1 MQRINKSTV
10 FYALWFASAVT
21 ITVAIMML
29 ALAARAQDARTI
41 IWVNDLSTRDSQF
54 GYFDGSA
61 SITTAEVYAD
71 YDIEGLACKDSV
83 TYATSGG
90 DGHVPSALYTV
101 RITTDAHA
109 ALTKVGD
116 LRTTDGQRFYEVA
129 SLAQKDGQL
138 WAYAS
143 KGAQRGIIRIDPAT
157 ALAEL
162 IYADRRDI
170 EAIEWL
176 GDTLWLVAGTR
187 FYSWP
192 PGRGLRYEFQLN
204 GIGNQIEAMMEH
216 DGQMWI
222 GIHQS
227 TGNIVQVDV
236 VRGQITNGAT
246 FTAGSDIESLT
257 FCEVFPVVPPTASA
271 TSSLTAT
278 PTASATPT
286 GTPTV
291 TATAPTTAAPTSTP
305 PTQTPVPPVTATAT
319 VTPAATLTQTPTAT
333 PSVAS
338 SFTPTATA
346 ENTPGVPTNEEDDDE
361 PEAVNPLDAYS
372 FIPLAS
378 RASTARYV
386 LWRGD

>member
-21 ITVAIMML
+21 ITVAIMAL
-29 ALAARAQDARTI
+29 ALAARGQDARTI

-54 GYFDGSA
+54 GFFNGA
-61 SITTAEVYAD
+61 TSITTAEVYAD
-71 YDIEGLACKDSV
+71 ADIEGLACKDNV

-101 RITTDAHA
+101 RITTDAHVT
-109 ALTKVGD
+109 LVRVGE
-116 LRTTDGQRFYEVA
+116 LHTTDGQLFYEVA
-129 SLAQKDGQL
+129 SLSQKDGHL

-143 KGAQRGIIRIDPAT
+143 KGDRRGIIRIDPAT

-162 IYADRRDI
+162 IYVDRRDI
-170 EAIEWL
+170 EAVEWL
-176 GDTLWLVAGTR
+176 GDTLWLVAGMR
-187 FYSWP
+187 FYSWQ
-192 PGRGLRYEFQLN
+192 PGRGLRYEFQLS

-216 DGQMWI
+216 GGQMWI

-257 FCEVFPVVPPTASA
+257 FCEVFPVVPPTPSS

-278 PTASATPT
+278 ATASATPT
-286 GTPTV
+286 GTPTTTPTV
-291 TATAPTTAAPTSTP
+291 TNAPTTATPASTP
-305 PTQTPVPPVTATAT
+305 TTQTPVPPVTATAT
-319 VTPAATLTQTPTAT
+319 VTPISTLTQTLTATAT
-333 PSVAS
+333 PPAG
-338 SFTPTATA
+338 
-346 ENTPGVPTNEEDDDE
+346 NTPGVPTNEEDDDE

-372 FIPLAS
+372 FIPFV
-378 RASTARYV
+378 RR
-386 LWRGD
+386 

>member
-90 DGHVPSALYTV
+90 DGHVPSALFAV

-129 SLAQKDGQL
+129 SLAQKDAQL

-143 KGAQRGIIRIDPAT
+143 KGDQRGIIRIDPAT
-157 ALAEL
+157 AIAEL

-187 FYSWP
+187 FYSWQP
-192 PGRGLRYEFQLN
+192 SRGLRYEFQLS
-204 GIGNQIEAMMEH
+204 GIGNQIEAMMAI

-236 VRGQITNGAT
+236 ARGQITNGAT

-257 FCEVFPVVPPTASA
+257 FCEVFPVVPPTPSA

-278 PTASATPT
+278 P
-286 GTPTV
+286 
-291 TATAPTTAAPTSTP
+291 TATAPTTAAPTSTS

-319 VTPAATLTQTPTAT
+319 VTPISTLTQTPTAT
-333 PSVAS
+333 PPAG
-338 SFTPTATA
+338 
-346 ENTPGVPTNEEDDDE
+346 NTPGVPTNEEDDDE

-372 FIPLAS
+372 YIPLAS
-378 RASTARYV
+378 R
-386 LWRGD
+386 